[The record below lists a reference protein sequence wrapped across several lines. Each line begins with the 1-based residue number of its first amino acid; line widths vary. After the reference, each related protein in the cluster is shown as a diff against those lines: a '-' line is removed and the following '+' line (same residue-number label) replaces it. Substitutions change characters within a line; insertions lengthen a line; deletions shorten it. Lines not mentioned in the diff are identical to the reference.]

1 MFLKI
6 RNVSQC
12 SQNCPPPKK
21 KKLLGKGEERKYVG
35 VWLSLHPL
43 FIHFFMYWALSY
55 IIMQANDNFF

>member
-6 RNVSQC
+6 MFPSAARTA
-12 SQNCPPPKK
+12 PPPKK
-21 KKLLGKGEERKYVG
+21 KKFAGEGGGKKIG